1 MMVLHHC
8 MHDEA
13 SCSEQ
18 ASSGRMGIGTV
29 CARCEPTVV
38 VPDWLLVWLAFL
50 AKAVFSLDVMPADT
64 VGAMDAAAWQD
75 AIACCVAL
83 GGGL

>member
-1 MMVLHHC
+1 MMVLHC
-8 MHDEA
+8 MMRPAVRA
-13 SCSEQ
+13 SKPLLGVWELGLSVP
-18 ASSGRMGIGTV
+18 SR
-29 CARCEPTVV
+29 CAPTVV

-75 AIACCVAL
+75 DIACCVAL

>member
-1 MMVLHHC
+1 MYSSSNVCLMAPSQVELFKRRH
-8 MHDEA
+8 A
-13 SCSEQ
+13 S
-18 ASSGRMGIGTV
+18 A
-29 CARCEPTVV
+29 PTVLD
-38 VPDWLLVWLAFL
+38 PDFVLVWLTFL

-75 AIACCVAL
+75 DIACCVAL